1 MVSNV
6 KLRIGQACH
15 TVEEWWKRLWAS
27 VNQTPIFVLGNQ
39 KSGTTAIAALLAE
52 HTGLSSTLDLTIHYS
67 SLIVDIHH
75 GEASVE
81 SLISQNTLEFS
92 RDVIKDPN
100 LTFLYSSLR
109 EIFPK
114 AKFSIII
121 RDPRANIRSILDRLD
136 LSGDRSSLPI
146 SNHREGPSDGWKIV
160 LDGSWMG
167 LDADH
172 YVGMLAARWQ
182 RAATIYLEHAEDI
195 ELIRYEDFC
204 ADKVTAIEDLA
215 TRLGLPRKNR
225 IEHEV
230 DTQYQSRGS
239 NRGVDW
245 EEFFGTENLA
255 RIESRCVNEM
265 RALGYED
272 FYTLDS

>member
-1 MVSNV
+1 MASNV
-6 KLRIGQACH
+6 KLRIGRVYRS
-15 TVEEWWKRLWAS
+15 VEEWWKRALTP
-27 VNQTPIFVLGNQ
+27 VNRTPIFVLGNQ
-39 KSGTTAIAALLAE
+39 KSGTTAIAALLAKYA
-52 HTGLSSTLDLTIHYS
+52 GLSSTLDLTTHYS

-100 LTFLYSSLR
+100 LTFLYSNLR
-109 EIFPK
+109 KSFPD
-114 AKFSIII
+114 AKFVLIV
-121 RDPRANIRSILDRLD
+121 RDPRDSIRSILDRLG
-136 LSGDRSSLPI
+136 LPGDRTSLSTPKYKKAL
-146 SNHREGPSDGWKIV
+146 SEYDGMYDAWKIV

-204 ADKVTAIEDLA
+204 ADKVGEIKDLA
-215 TRLGLPRKNR
+215 GRLGLSQKNR

-230 DTQYQSRGS
+230 DLSSSLGEAIEALIGKNFLVR
-239 NRGVDW
+239 RILPVL
-245 EEFFGTENLA
+245 NLA
-255 RIESRCVNEM
+255 V
-265 RALGYED
+265 
-272 FYTLDS
+272 